1 MSAAFLP
8 SRMRFSI
15 DRYHKMVAAGVLT
28 ESDRV
33 ELIEGEILE
42 MAPIGTPHS
51 ATTALLYERFTF
63 ALQRAATISA
73 GGPLVLGDF
82 SEPEPDL
89 MLLLR
94 REDFYRGQHP
104 VAADVLLLIEIS
116 DSSLAFDL
124 GVKRA
129 LYARHGIRE
138 YWVVDL
144 NGHRVHVH
152 REPREAGYAST
163 QVSGPSESLSLLA
176 FPALQLP
183 LHELF

>member
-1 MSAAFLP
+1 MSAVFLP

-28 ESDRV
+28 EYDRV

-42 MAPIGTPHS
+42 MSPVGTPHT
-51 ATTALLYERFTF
+51 ATTARLNEWLSLGL
-63 ALQRAATISA
+63 ARAATISV
-73 GGPLVLGDF
+73 GGPVVLGDF
-82 SEPEPDL
+82 SESEPDL
-89 MLLLR
+89 MLLRR

-104 VAADVLLLIEIS
+104 AAADVLLLIEVS

-129 LYARHGIRE
+129 LYARHGIGE

-152 REPREAGYAST
+152 REPREAGYHST
-163 QVSGPSESLSLLA
+163 QACGPSESLSPLT

-183 LHELF
+183 VHELF